1 MTLQFLTLEAEWLE
15 TQFTLIM
22 MEVGEQVRLEDS
34 VLNNLCFRCLQDIQV
49 ECPGG

>member
-34 VLNNLCFRCLQDIQV
+34 ILNNLCFRCL
-49 ECPGG
+49 